1 MCLFPVVHQSNGVS
15 SPHAPHHTTHTHAR
29 AAYLPAQLRMSSTSL
44 FLCVCPS
51 SGSVHRREVSL
62 SPSAKH
68 LDVRRRRHHHTHTHT
83 RTPTHRG
90 NKQKNMRNKKTKK
103 NKYEQFFCYH
113 KSACVI
119 YFNIHGVF
127 NRFRIKTVRKHLQHL
142 FIESS
147 DASQWTLSES
157 NYYFLAHFTQELDL
171 FLPYFRGK

>member
-1 MCLFPVVHQSNGVS
+1 MACQARTPRITLH
-15 SPHAPHHTTHTHAR
+15 THTDTR

-90 NKQKNMRNKKTKK
+90 NKHKNMRNKKQKK
-103 NKYEQFFCYH
+103 YKQFFCYF
-113 KSACVI
+113 KLVCVI
-119 YFNIHGVF
+119 YFNIYGVF
-127 NRFRIKTVRKHLQHL
+127 NRFRIKTVRKHLNTSL
-142 FIESS
+142 
-147 DASQWTLSES
+147 
-157 NYYFLAHFTQELDL
+157 
-171 FLPYFRGK
+171 